1 MGRNRRLKA
10 RGKTIILTTHYLD
23 EAQQLADKVAII
35 DHGRIVAI
43 GTSDEIIKQ
52 YGSGERLEI
61 QGSEELA
68 NYIRTNTEL
77 DVKFSNGMISVLL
90 KQKNDALEA
99 LEAAKRSNL
108 DWGEMSTRL
117 DSLEDVF
124 VKLVGGVEEAHGAI
138 ISENDNSGSAGTSR

>member
-1 MGRNRRLKA
+1 M
-10 RGKTIILTTHYLD
+10 
-23 EAQQLADKVAII
+23 
-35 DHGRIVAI
+35 DHGRIVAM

-68 NYIRTNTEL
+68 NYIRTSTEL
-77 DVKFSNGMISVLL
+77 DVKFSNGVISVLL

-99 LEAAKRSNL
+99 LEAAKRSKM
-108 DWGEMSTRL
+108 DWGKISTRL

-124 VKLVGGVEEAHGAI
+124 VKLVGGVEGEHGAI
-138 ISENDNSGSAGTSR
+138 LSEKDNGGSAGTSG